1 MTLSGKLA
9 PKHIKIELMIK
20 CLFLFKKMIY
30 SVGSTKLV
38 KGRTYYIQT
47 VDITY
52 SGVFMYYSEDEICF
66 SIIGSNTKG
75 FELMGRRYF
84 RISDNINYYDV
95 EEMIVRVAAE
105 KARRQMEQRSLN
117 MILKRL
123 VNEEFQW

>member
-1 MTLSGKLA
+1 
-9 PKHIKIELMIK
+9 
-20 CLFLFKKMIY
+20 MIY
-30 SVGSTKLV
+30 SVGPTKLV

-47 VDITY
+47 AHITY
-52 SGVFMYYSEDEICF
+52 SGVFMYSKDDICF

-75 FELMGRRYF
+75 FELMGHRYF
-84 RISDNINYYDV
+84 RISDNIKYYDV